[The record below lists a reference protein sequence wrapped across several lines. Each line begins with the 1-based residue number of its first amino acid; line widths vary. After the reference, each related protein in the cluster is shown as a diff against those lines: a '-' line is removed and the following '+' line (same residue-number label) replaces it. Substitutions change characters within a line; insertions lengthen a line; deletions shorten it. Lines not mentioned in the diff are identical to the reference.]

1 MRTLT
6 AALIAAGLT
15 SIGLAQPAD
24 LVQVYH
30 QAVKSDPTFK
40 QAYATYQSAREQ
52 VPINRAALL
61 PQVSLA
67 LTGTVD
73 REKTVAKNGS
83 STQGVTPGS
92 VTAHQDSR
100 DSNYTLSVAQTVF
113 NFTQWE
119 QMESA
124 SASEKSAFAT
134 YTAAIQNLIVRT
146 STAYFEVLRAR
157 DDLTLAQSEKRA
169 FYRQYRQ
176 AKESYEV
183 GVKTLTDVENAQ
195 AQYDSSKSK
204 VVQAENNLLDQR
216 ENLRA
221 ITNVYY
227 PALQS
232 LKRLPLLKPTPSTMG
247 AWVKKAQQ
255 SSWSLKSSQFD
266 LVAAGYNVKAAE
278 GGHMP
283 TVALNASYENDY
295 TRNLSVTDSNQR
307 TTTAQAGLTLTMPI
321 FQGGQV
327 YATVNQNVDQY
338 RLAAAQLEYNYRDI
352 LNQTRQSYL
361 GAISGIS
368 KVQADYQAIISNQS
382 SLQGTEEGYK
392 VGTQTMLDVLQAEK
406 NLYQA
411 QENYSNDRYD
421 YILSLINLKAAAG
434 TLSVNDVNRINQW
447 LIATAPNA
455 KASSKYGSLKTHYP
469 HKKVMKKHRPKPVPK
484 KMTHTS
490 EAMNHKTVAMKPAA
504 ESVSAQS
511 TATIPAATVGVTS
524 TAAATDQ
531 ASSPATASQTGVNS
545 SNVANAN

>member
-6 AALIAAGLT
+6 AALIAASLT
-15 SIGLAQPAD
+15 SIGLAQSAD

-30 QAVKSDPTFK
+30 QAVKSDPTFQ
-40 QAYATYQSAREQ
+40 QAYATYQAAREQ

-83 STQGVTPGS
+83 SSIGITPGS

-119 QMESA
+119 QLESA

-157 DDLTLAQSEKRA
+157 DDLILAQSEKRA

-176 AKESYEV
+176 AKESYDV

-227 PALQS
+227 SSLQS
-232 LKRLPLLKPTPSTMG
+232 LKRLPLLKPSPSTMN
-247 AWVKKAQQ
+247 AWVKKAQK
-255 SSWSLKSSQFD
+255 SSWSLKASQFD

-295 TRNLSVTDSNQR
+295 TRNLSVSDSNQR

-361 GAISGIS
+361 GAMSGIS

-447 LIATAPNA
+447 LLATAPNVH
-455 KASSKYGSLKTHYP
+455 ASSQYGSLKTHYP
-469 HKKVMKKHRPKPVPK
+469 HKKMMKKHSSKPAPKKAVHKPQAVNHKVAAMQAVSKPVG
-484 KMTHTS
+484 TQ
-490 EAMNHKTVAMKPAA
+490 N
-504 ESVSAQS
+504 
-511 TATIPAATVGVTS
+511 TATMPAATPETTS
-524 TAAATDQ
+524 TNATPAAT
-531 ASSPATASQTGVNS
+531 SPASQTGVNS